1 MKPITVKGL
10 EGNPSPGGALRTLLL
25 KNQARHTCSRTFSR
39 RRFLSVAAAAP
50 GLLMASGAKARASM
64 RNCAPNALPHVTVLG
79 GGLPDIH
86 IQLPGIFTPLDTD
99 PSTITD
105 FNGQLGYA
113 IVDGSGTRTDK
124 STGAESAEA
133 FEVDLRFMKGVFVG
147 TDGRRC
153 NGAFAL
159 I

>member
-1 MKPITVKGL
+1 
-10 EGNPSPGGALRTLLL
+10 
-25 KNQARHTCSRTFSR
+25 
-39 RRFLSVAAAAP
+39 
-50 GLLMASGAKARASM
+50 MASTPWAKASK
-64 RNCAPNALPHVTVLG
+64 RNCEPNALPHVTVLG

-86 IQLPGIFTPLDTD
+86 IQLPGVFQPLDTD

-105 FNGQLGYA
+105 FNGHLGYA

-124 STGAESAEA
+124 STGAESTKV